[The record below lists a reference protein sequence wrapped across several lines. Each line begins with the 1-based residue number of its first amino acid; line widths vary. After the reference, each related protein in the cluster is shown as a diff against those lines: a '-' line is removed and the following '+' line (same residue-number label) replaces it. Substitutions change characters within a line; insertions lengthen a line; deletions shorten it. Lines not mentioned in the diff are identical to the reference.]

1 MQEQFNRNSERRQA
15 QQEEFKALTD
25 RLTHEN
31 QVLKEQVTQLRKQT
45 EIFEEQLEVSNTAKV
60 SADLQ
65 DLRLLL
71 RALILT
77 SLKESSEAEG
87 LLLGVVN
94 RAEVKL
100 PRDLLVLYLGYQ
112 KWKEKEYE
120 QALGYYS
127 TLLTEF
133 PKSPYLQRA
142 IFEMA
147 LIFGEQGQE
156 EDQFALLSELAGL
169 ESSKYQQKA
178 RDLLKQLKLNPN
190 DSKLFS
196 DPKEEQLVGMGEFD
210 KKNQVKDS
218 EKDLLPVPQDL
229 TPVQGPPLFSRDTAP
244 TLTVPESPSSTLNSE
259 PEISE
264 DLGAVDT
271 VPESPSSAL
280 NSELEISG
288 DLETVDTVPDSTSPI
303 LNSEPEISRDLETV
317 NTVPDSP
324 SPVLSSEPEISR
336 DLETVNTVPDLP
348 SPTLNS
354 EPEISRD
361 LETVNTVP
369 DSPSPVLSSEPEISR
384 DLETVNT
391 VPGLPSPTL
400 NSKLEVSRDL
410 ETIETMPTITPVFD
424 IPEQGAASTTE
435 IEENK
440 VPNPPK
446 TSSSKEEQ
454 ELESKLEPII
464 LQIPPSAV
472 EIQEAMEKSEGFA
485 SP

>member
-1 MQEQFNRNSERRQA
+1 MHKILFSLIFFLSWGLIFSSPIYADANSKKLRRLTKSLFQFQQEFATLQEQFNRNSERRQA

-336 DLETVNTVPDLP
+336 DLETVNTVP
-348 SPTLNS
+348 
-354 EPEISRD
+354 
-361 LETVNTVP
+361 
-369 DSPSPVLSSEPEISR
+369 
-384 DLETVNT
+384 
-391 VPGLPSPTL
+391 GLPSPTL